1 MTIWNYYELTNEWIW
16 IWRVKL
22 LFKKTFNLK
31 EMQINLQQWSL
42 SALIF
47 KVTIILLARHTTD
60 PYYFPDKFLVSQHN
74 TAIMQK
80 TRYPF
85 NSDRAIIT
93 TTREFIARSSRL
105 YRAFTFP
112 VRAWLKPIWQCK
124 ITGTPGLKHCQFR
137 TIQMAAAP
145 IRRNVRARAP
155 DFVNVPRYS
164 VE

>member
-1 MTIWNYYELTNEWIW
+1 MIFT
-16 IWRVKL
+16 R
-22 LFKKTFNLK
+22 FD
-31 EMQINLQQWSL
+31 LQSHD
-42 SALIF
+42 
-47 KVTIILLARHTTD
+47 HTTHPTD

-155 DFVNVPRYS
+155 DFVNVRGIPSNKEDTSTTASFHREKS
-164 VE
+164 THVE